1 MDTDTKQSNDAEVL
15 ERKLEN
21 ANNSDERR
29 EIIAREISLTKSGP
43 LPDPEDF
50 KKYEE
55 VLPGSANRIM
65 EMAEKNQQHRMNLEI
80 VEQEKYYKSND
91 SITTKGINSST
102 IISIAGIIGS
112 VVLGVFG
119 KEWAA
124 GIIGTLSLGNIVV
137 SMINAT
143 VNNIRRKED

>member
-102 IISIAGIIGS
+102 IISIAG
-112 VVLGVFG
+112 L
-119 KEWAA
+119 
-124 GIIGTLSLGNIVV
+124 
-137 SMINAT
+137 
-143 VNNIRRKED
+143 

>member
-1 MDTDTKQSNDAEVL
+1 
-15 ERKLEN
+15 
-21 ANNSDERR
+21 
-29 EIIAREISLTKSGP
+29 
-43 LPDPEDF
+43 
-50 KKYEE
+50 
-55 VLPGSANRIM
+55 
-65 EMAEKNQQHRMNLEI
+65 MAEKNQQHRMNLEI

-112 VVLGVFG
+112 VVLGIFG

-143 VNNIRRKED
+143 VNNIRRKDN

>member
-1 MDTDTKQSNDAEVL
+1 MDTDKNQFDDVEVL
-15 ERKLEN
+15 EKKLEN
-21 ANNSDERR
+21 ANDSDERR
-29 EIIAREISLTKSGP
+29 EIIAREFSLTKSGP

-65 EMAEKNQQHRMNLEI
+65 EMAEKNQQHRINLEI
-80 VEQEKYYKSND
+80 AEQEKYYKSND
-91 SITTKGINSST
+91 EITRKGINSST
-102 IISIAGIIGS
+102 IISIVGIIGS
-112 VVLGVFG
+112 VILGVFG

-124 GIIGTLSLGNIVV
+124 GIIGTLSLGNIVG

-143 VNNIRRKED
+143 VNNIRRKND

>member
-1 MDTDTKQSNDAEVL
+1 MDTDKNQFDDVEVL

-21 ANNSDERR
+21 ANDSTERR

-80 VEQEKYYKSND
+80 AEQEKYYKSND
-91 SITTKGINSST
+91 EITRKGINSST
-102 IISIAGIIGS
+102 IISIVGIMGS
-112 VVLGVFG
+112 VILGVFG

-143 VNNIRRKED
+143 VNNIRRKND